1 MYSSEVTRLMALM
14 VEQAKVVN
22 EGVQRMIK
30 MVEADGPKKAV
41 EVELATGPVVL
52 VEDRLWSREEEDA
65 YRMRHQ
71 S

>member
-1 MYSSEVTRLMALM
+1 MALM

-52 VEDRLWSREEEDA
+52 VEDRLWSKQEEDA